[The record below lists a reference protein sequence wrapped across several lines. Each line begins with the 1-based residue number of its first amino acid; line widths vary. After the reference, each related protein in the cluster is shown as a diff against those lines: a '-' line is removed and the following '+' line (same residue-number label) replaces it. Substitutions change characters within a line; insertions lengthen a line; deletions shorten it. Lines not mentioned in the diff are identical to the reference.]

1 MERLLSLFATREGEW
16 IAEREELVKSISD
29 FASLSQLS
37 SESNAF
43 GFPSG
48 LGQNV
53 DPRPGRAEVAYANCI
68 SMRDRLLDEIL
79 ESMLECVMTAREL
92 IKSNAHSATAYDRGK
107 SGLCTSHVDAATAM
121 ALKCEAYQ
129 QDGMLLGTVVDK
141 LEWQTTR
148 ESEGGGETGV
158 SQSLQSALLLVTSV
172 ALPDVAV
179 LEDVERC
186 LEVGRR
192 ARDLEAS

>member
-1 MERLLSLFATREGEW
+1 M
-16 IAEREELVKSISD
+16 
-29 FASLSQLS
+29 
-37 SESNAF
+37 
-43 GFPSG
+43 
-48 LGQNV
+48 
-53 DPRPGRAEVAYANCI
+53 
-68 SMRDRLLDEIL
+68 
-79 ESMLECVMTAREL
+79 
-92 IKSNAHSATAYDRGK
+92 
-107 SGLCTSHVDAATAM
+107 
-121 ALKCEAYQ
+121 
-129 QDGMLLGTVVDK
+129 DK